1 MPDYDETTY
10 GERIADVYD
19 TLSEVPTDTAES
31 VAMLAELAGGGRVLE
46 LGIGTGR
53 LALPLR
59 QRGIEVEGI
68 DASPAMVDRLRSK
81 LGGREIPVTVG
92 SFADLEV
99 DGTFS
104 LIFVAFNS
112 FFALRSQEDQLR
124 CFSAVAAHLRPS
136 GAFLIE
142 AFVPDLSRFDR
153 GQRVQA
159 MDVEVALVRIDV
171 ARHDPVAQRVVA
183 QHVVF
188 TEAGTRLYPVQLRYC
203 WPSELDLM
211 ARLAGLR
218 LEHRWSGWLREP
230 FTAASGKHVSV
241 YRASPEIGP
250 KRH

>member
-68 DASPAMVDRLRSK
+68 DASPAMVDRPRSK

-99 DGTFS
+99 DCRFS
-104 LIFVAFNS
+104 LIFVAFNT
-112 FFALRSQEDQLR
+112 FLALPSQEDQLR
-124 CFSAVAAHLRPS
+124 CFGAVSMHLGRGSSRSTSYSPKP
-136 GAFLIE
+136 AF
-142 AFVPDLSRFDR
+142 AFVRCSC
-153 GQRVQA
+153 G
-159 MDVEVALVRIDV
+159 
-171 ARHDPVAQRVVA
+171 
-183 QHVVF
+183 
-188 TEAGTRLYPVQLRYC
+188 TAGRPNST
-203 WPSELDLM
+203 
-211 ARLAGLR
+211 
-218 LEHRWSGWLREP
+218 
-230 FTAASGKHVSV
+230 
-241 YRASPEIGP
+241 
-250 KRH
+250 

>member
-19 TLSEVPTDTAES
+19 KLSEVPTDTTES
-31 VAMLAELAGGGRVLE
+31 VAILAELAGGGRVLE

-59 QRGIEVEGI
+59 ERGVEIEGI
-68 DASPAMVDRLRSK
+68 DASPAMVERLRSK
-81 LGGREIPVTVG
+81 PGGAEINVAVG
-92 SFADLEV
+92 NFADLEV
-99 DGTFS
+99 DGKFS
-104 LIFVAFNS
+104 LIFVAFNT
-112 FFALRSQEDQLR
+112 FFALPSQEDQLR
-124 CFSAVAAHLRPS
+124 CFGAVSTHLRPG

-153 GQRVQA
+153 GQRLHA

-171 ARHDPVAQRVVA
+171 ARHDPVAQRIVA
-183 QHVVF
+183 QHVVL

-211 ARLAGLR
+211 ARLNGLR
-218 LEHRWSGWLREP
+218 LANRWSGWLKEP
-230 FTAASGKHVSV
+230 FTGASGRHVSV
-241 YRASPEIGP
+241 YRAAS
-250 KRH
+250 